1 MQKLTWDE
9 FVANVQGWAK
19 ERGIYEH
26 SSPMA
31 QALKGLSEV
40 GELADAVIK
49 RDKDAAADA
58 VGDIAVCLVNY
69 EMMAL
74 GTESKFP
81 VQSICQGE
89 CENVGE
95 IAQCVGE
102 LIQYGSDMA
111 DHVSFIMELLLGQCR
126 EMDLDFMDC
135 CSKAWHE
142 IKDRRGKVVNGG
154 AFVKDSDI

>member
-1 MQKLTWDE
+1 MQKLTWIE
-9 FVANVQGWAK
+9 FVENVHGWSQ

-26 SSPMA
+26 SSSMA
-31 QALKGLSEV
+31 QALKTLSEV

-58 VGDIAVCLVNY
+58 IGDIAVCLVNY
-69 EMMAL
+69 EMMAF
-74 GTESKFP
+74 GTDPKFP
-81 VQSICQGE
+81 VQSISQGE

-111 DHVSFIMELLLGQCR
+111 DHVSFIIELLLGQCR

-135 CSKAWHE
+135 CSRAWHE
-142 IKDRRGKVVNGG
+142 IKDRKGRMVPGG
-154 AFVKDSDI
+154 AFVKDA

>member
-1 MQKLTWDE
+1 MQKLTWIE
-9 FVANVQGWAK
+9 FVENVHGWSQ

-26 SSPMA
+26 SSSMA

-58 VGDIAVCLVNY
+58 IGDTAVCLINY
-69 EMMAL
+69 EMMAF
-74 GTESKFP
+74 GTEPKFP
-81 VQSICQGE
+81 VQSISQGE

-126 EMDLDFMDC
+126 EIDLDFMDC
-135 CSKAWHE
+135 CSRAWHE
-142 IKDRRGKVVNGG
+142 IKDRTGFLSPSG
-154 AFVKDSDI
+154 AFIKHE